1 MKIFIIRIQINEINN
16 KRKPRDARY
25 GKLQFINPSRIPTS
39 IYQRKLTSM
48 IQEDHN
54 LPFGNNINNHDESS
68 SRIIFTNTNGFN
80 ADTDAHSLR
89 ENVINSKINTTIIL
103 LFA

>member
-39 IYQRKLTSM
+39 IYQRTLTSM
-48 IQEDHN
+48 I
-54 LPFGNNINNHDESS
+54 
-68 SRIIFTNTNGFN
+68 
-80 ADTDAHSLR
+80 
-89 ENVINSKINTTIIL
+89 
-103 LFA
+103 